1 MPRQGQIIPEYLVP
15 HVKTYINDNSIFED
29 ATAADTDEGIR
40 LLSVFASPKGRDKV
54 ALTFNNPAS
63 FIEEFG
69 TPNFALYGQPMYNAY
84 AALQSGNAIVHCMRV
99 MPDDATYSNLVII
112 AEVTQNDDA
121 QKIEVKFTSKAIPDI
136 TDGDTFA
143 MVAQGLTVDELPPL
157 PDVTPPN
164 PVENLDGTEE
174 DLEDA
179 GTTDTPAADRVLKFP
194 IIAVRAKG
202 RGAYGNTLR
211 IRFTSDTLS
220 DQDNQY
226 KNYIA
231 EVLDSDTGLSKKESM
246 SGSLYQDAVISKQS
260 IFFDDVVNDPT
271 NGSAKLEITIL
282 SDNLEA
288 IHNLYKDQIQPNE
301 DIEPLTTFDF
311 LNGYTKEGKA
321 IDHYEVVAGSI
332 SLDRADGLVLATGN
346 DGSFSGVIPT
356 PENTVADLVELYAL
370 SADTTEVG
378 SIAYVTGTDEYYE
391 LMDATQIGSADGWM
405 LKNYDRQA
413 AIDAEYIKAF
423 GGTDGYDKAIRS
435 KRRTPAEL
443 ILDANYSEPVKR
455 AMVECA
461 LKRYDARCVLDCGI
475 LSTATQVIHFL
486 DEIANIDD
494 FIISKETQNYIIR
507 DPFNG
512 KRINVTSTYYIA
524 ENLPTHIM
532 TFGSQTPFVGQGY
545 ALLSGH
551 VRNSIKPMIDADDL
565 ETKEEIYT
573 RRANYF
579 ECIAEDTFVRGAQG
593 TSQTVWSDLSEE
605 NNVTVLL
612 EMKRMLED
620 FVSSKL
626 YNFAEAEDRKS
637 FTDSADRMFMDYKS
651 TKVRDYNVYFDMN
664 AFEEERSILHC
675 YLSVTFRTLAKRGII
690 EIDINKRV

>member
-164 PVENLDGTEE
+164 PGENLDGTEE

-288 IHNLYKDQIQPNE
+288 IHNLYKGQIQPNE